1 MGRSMKKL
9 LEQLF
14 KFGIVGVICFLID
27 YVIGIAIMNI
37 MVKGFGEE
45 YFELATMIGSALGFT
60 ISVIVNYLLSF
71 KFVFERKEDMNRKA
85 EFIIFIILSVIG
97 LGLNQIII
105 WICIGPV
112 YQNVAIL
119 QKLLNY
125 NLAFTGAKVV
135 ATGIVMIYNFVTRK
149 IFLEK
154 KN

>member
-27 YVIGIAIMNI
+27 YVIGIVIMNI
-37 MVKGFGEE
+37 MVKGFGEG
-45 YFELATMIGSALGFT
+45 YFELGTMIGSALGFT

-85 EFIIFIILSVIG
+85 EFVIFIVLSVIG
-97 LGLNQIII
+97 LGLNQLII
-105 WICIGPV
+105 WVCVGPI
-112 YQNVAIL
+112 YQNTAIL

-125 NLAFTGAKVV
+125 NLAFTGAKIV

>member
-45 YFELATMIGSALGFT
+45 YFELGTMIGSALGFT